1 MYYLFIVILENCP
14 FSENVVKLC
23 ERHNINF
30 KSLKITLNEKDNY
43 KTADIKTFP
52 QVYLKKDNT
61 KDSLLLG
68 GFSDFNNFINTF
80 HKKYDQKDLINFQKQ
95 YSLWNKKSILRVI
108 EIINK

>member
-23 ERHNINF
+23 KRYNINF
-30 KSLKITLNEKDNY
+30 KSLKITLNEKENY
-43 KTADIKTFP
+43 KTEDIKTFP
-52 QVYLKKDNT
+52 QVYLKKNNT

-68 GFSDFNNFINTF
+68 GFSDFNHLINTF
-80 HKKYDQKDLINFQKQ
+80 HKKYDQKELINFQKQ